1 MPWELR
7 QALLFVHILLA
18 ITWVGGILFIGWGVY
33 PAVRKMIFIQ
43 QRQVLLALMQWSHKF
58 LTGAGAGVIIT
69 GVLLGTVFGPIS
81 QWSDLWETRYG
92 NIWLSALIIGLVT
105 LLWGIFVGYRQSI
118 NVFSHVELWQ
128 QADSGDRKPLLKALA
143 KVASLES
150 VEAIGFMALI
160 VLMVLL

>member
-18 ITWVGGILFIGWGVY
+18 ITWVGGILFISWGVY

-43 QRQVLLALMQWSHKF
+43 QRKVLLALMQWSHKF
-58 LTGAGAGVIIT
+58 LTGAGAGVIFT
-69 GVLLGTVFGPIS
+69 GILLGTLFGPIS
-81 QWSDLWETRYG
+81 QWRDLWETRYG

-143 KVASLES
+143 KVALLES
-150 VEAIGFMALI
+150 VEVIGFMALI